1 MDKFIAVGFDYF
13 DAGEVGIGVSNH
25 ETLTIATTEEVEYE
39 YTEDW
44 QVDHWT
50 HWSYVVVRES
60 GQIIDGDNAWSPWHC

>member
-25 ETLTIATTEEVEYE
+25 EQLTIATTEEVEYG
-39 YTEDW
+39 YSEDG
-44 QVDHWT
+44 QIDYWT

-60 GQIIDGDNAWSPWHC
+60 GQIIDGDAWSPWHC